1 MSLLL
6 WDELAA
12 LWQAGD
18 FRGVHDWLNERWARS
33 MQESVQGADDPFVQ
47 FLQGL
52 AFTALAFHF
61 AGERNFESAG
71 IFTEDGLIVLSR
83 YAPVYAGIEVTPLID
98 ALAEL
103 RDTMPAPDTEMHL
116 PPVFSGIRALRF
128 SSLRAY

>member
-18 FRGVHDWLNERWARS
+18 FRAVHDWINERWART
-33 MQESVQGADDPFVQ
+33 MQESPQGADDPFVQ

-52 AFTALAFHF
+52 AFAALAFHF
-61 AGERNFESAG
+61 IGERNFESAG

-83 YAPVYAGIEVTPLID
+83 YAPVYAGVEITPLID

-103 RDTMPAPDTEMHL
+103 RDVMSASDTELLL
-116 PPVFSGIRALRF
+116 PPQFSGVRALRF
-128 SSLRAY
+128 SAVRT

>member
-6 WDELAA
+6 WDELEA

-33 MQESVQGADDPFVQ
+33 MQESPQGADDPFVQ

-52 AFTALAFHF
+52 AFAALAFHF
-61 AGERNFESAG
+61 VSERNFESAG

-83 YAPVYAGIEVTPLID
+83 YAPVYAGIEITPLLD

-103 RDTMPAPDTEMHL
+103 RDAMPASDTDLLL
-116 PPVFSGIRALRF
+116 PPGTSSVRALRF
-128 SSLRAY
+128 SSLRV

>member
-6 WDELAA
+6 WDELTA
-12 LWQAGD
+12 LWHAGD

-33 MQESVQGADDPFVQ
+33 MQESPQGADDPFVQ

-52 AFTALAFHF
+52 AFAALAFHF
-61 AGERNFESAG
+61 VSERNFESAG

-83 YAPVYAGIEVTPLID
+83 YAPVYAGIEITPLID

-103 RDTMPAPDTEMHL
+103 RDAMPASDTDLLL
-116 PPVFSGIRALRF
+116 PPGTSGVRALRF
-128 SSLRAY
+128 SSLRV

>member
-12 LWQAGD
+12 LWQSGD

-33 MQESVQGADDPFVQ
+33 MQESPQGADDPFVQ
-47 FLQGL
+47 LLQGL

-61 AGERNFESAG
+61 AAERNFESAA
-71 IFTEDGLIVLSR
+71 IFTEDGLAVLSR
-83 YAPVYAGIEVTPLID
+83 YAPVYAGIEITPLID

-103 RDTMPAPDTEMHL
+103 RDAMPTSDTDRLL
-116 PPVFSGIRALRF
+116 PPGISGIRALRF
-128 SSLRAY
+128 SSQRAQ